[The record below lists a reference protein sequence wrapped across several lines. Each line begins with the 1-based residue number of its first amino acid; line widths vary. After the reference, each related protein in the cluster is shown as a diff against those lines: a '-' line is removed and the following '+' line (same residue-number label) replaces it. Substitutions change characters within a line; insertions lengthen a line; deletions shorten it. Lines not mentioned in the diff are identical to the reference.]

1 MVQNKTLSTHKILTI
16 KYICPIKL
24 TNFDTV
30 VQSGKPIQ
38 IERAKPSFN

>member
-1 MVQNKTLSTHKILTI
+1 MVQNKTLSTHKILAI

-30 VQSGKPIQ
+30 V
-38 IERAKPSFN
+38 